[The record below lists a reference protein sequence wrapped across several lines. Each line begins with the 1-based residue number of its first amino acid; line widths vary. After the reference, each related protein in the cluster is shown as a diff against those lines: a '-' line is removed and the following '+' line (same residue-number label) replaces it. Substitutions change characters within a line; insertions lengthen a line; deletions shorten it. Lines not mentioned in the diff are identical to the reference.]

1 MRLFDCSPITDGA
14 ACILLVAEDLAR
26 EFSTDPIYLVGSG
39 QGSDHALHEREDLT
53 SITAAKVA
61 AQQAYEMA
69 GVTPEDI
76 QIAEVH
82 DCFTIAE
89 LVAIECLGFFK
100 PGEGYK
106 ATEEGLT
113 ARDGA
118 KPINT
123 SGGLKSKG
131 HPVGASGVG
140 QVVEIWHQ
148 MRGEAG
154 PRQVPGKDIR
164 LALTH
169 NVGATG
175 GTCAVHIFQR
185 R

>member
-1 MRLFDCSPITDGA
+1 
-14 ACILLVAEDLAR
+14 
-26 EFSTDPIYLVGSG
+26 
-39 QGSDHALHEREDLT
+39 
-53 SITAAKVA
+53 
-61 AQQAYEMA
+61 MA
-69 GVTPEDI
+69 GVEPEDI
-76 QIAEVH
+76 QLAEVH

-89 LVAIECLGFFK
+89 LVAIEDLGFFK
-100 PGEGYK
+100 HGEAFK
-106 ATEEGLT
+106 ATEQGLT
-113 ARDGA
+113 ARDGL

-164 LALTH
+164 LTLTH

-175 GTCAVHIFQR
+175 GTCVVHIFQR